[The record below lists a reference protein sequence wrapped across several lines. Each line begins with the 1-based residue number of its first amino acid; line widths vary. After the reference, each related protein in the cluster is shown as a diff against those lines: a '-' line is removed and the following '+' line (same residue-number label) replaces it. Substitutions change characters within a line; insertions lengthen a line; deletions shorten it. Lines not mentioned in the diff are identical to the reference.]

1 MTNGVNDKF
10 SKSKFAPGGT
20 MNLGPHCGRKSSVNT
35 GKLLSACGQKRLAAT
50 KLYWDKM
57 LVNVAQG
64 GADDR
69 LLGPAVYLPEQRHL
83 IGFQIGNKTE

>member
-1 MTNGVNDKF
+1 MTRCVFGITIVLADVEM
-10 SKSKFAPGGT
+10 PV
-20 MNLGPHCGRKSSVNT
+20 LGR
-35 GKLLSACGQKRLAAT
+35 KRLAAT

-69 LLGPAVYLPEQRHL
+69 LLGPAVYLPKQRHL
-83 IGFQIGNKTE
+83 IGLQNGNKTE